1 MHLAL
6 SLDCSFLDLTND
18 DDSAYDSPTSS
29 QEDEPLDAK
38 VLPLPPRQKI
48 KRHRRRRNL
57 YHNELSDSPGRRRQ
71 RSGDTENI
79 LSLSDINLP
88 LEISDHLLMAGLA
101 NWAPSN
107 HAPIAQ
113 EPISVSASSSYTS
126 LLENVRDQ
134 CAKYLERRS
143 VVSQESTLIGAKTD
157 PAQPSLQNGLS
168 AELSETKKSLPDYH
182 HHQTTAADQTG
193 FLPVLHSPAPI
204 NPTGPSSEVTRR
216 PATKRMIGS
225 GINRACSIKLL
236 SSFSIPEK
244 IQTSHPQ
251 IENPHDQ
258 QERAANFEILISS
271 SGPLKNLDPNQSL
284 ISAASKSPTS
294 TTHSLK
300 FKNTLHHQQSIF
312 KTDLFS
318 NKNVSWLS
326 NLSLGKENQ
335 IDGLHQPE
343 DE

>member
-57 YHNELSDSPGRRRQ
+57 YHNELFDSPGRRRQ

-157 PAQPSLQNGLS
+157 PAQPSLQN
-168 AELSETKKSLPDYH
+168 
-182 HHQTTAADQTG
+182 AADQTG

-258 QERAANFEILISS
+258 QERATNFEILISS

-335 IDGLHQPE
+335 IDGLHKPE

>member
-57 YHNELSDSPGRRRQ
+57 YHNELSDTPGRRRQ

-134 CAKYLERRS
+134 CTKYLERRS
-143 VVSQESTLIGAKTD
+143 VVSQESTLIRAKPILRNQFIKPRSD
-157 PAQPSLQNGLS
+157 RILAQSSIPPLPSILL
-168 AELSETKKSLPDYH
+168 
-182 HHQTTAADQTG
+182 
-193 FLPVLHSPAPI
+193 V
-204 NPTGPSSEVTRR
+204 PSSEVTRR
-216 PATKRMIGS
+216 PTTKRMIGS